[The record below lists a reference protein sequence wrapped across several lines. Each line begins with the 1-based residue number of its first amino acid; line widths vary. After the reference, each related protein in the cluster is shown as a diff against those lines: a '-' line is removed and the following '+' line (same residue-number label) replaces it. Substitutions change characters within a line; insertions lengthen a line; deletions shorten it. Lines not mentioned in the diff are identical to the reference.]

1 MRRPLQVLPGSEIK
15 RSTKTAWD
23 KEVQFEVDGKDRFVL
38 RPDTKVRVGRGAL
51 IDRGCCVV
59 MCLCKIGR
67 PTPTQPT
74 PNPRTKL
81 HTEPTPTP
89 KNTQNTP
96 QDYAKL
102 SEEELAATVT
112 DGAVSTQ
119 EAHTT
124 FIPHSHPFAHARL
137 LNVVCRVASLDKT
150 TKFYEGLGFINLRE
164 RTTQDYS
171 AVVMGFG

>member
-1 MRRPLQVLPGSEIK
+1 MCVCVKSVDRPRHNP
-15 RSTKTAWD
+15 
-23 KEVQFEVDGKDRFVL
+23 
-38 RPDTKVRVGRGAL
+38 
-51 IDRGCCVV
+51 
-59 MCLCKIGR
+59 R
-67 PTPTQPT
+67 PTFKTTTQK
-74 PNPRTKL
+74 RKHL
-81 HTEPTPTP
+81 
-89 KNTQNTP
+89 K

-112 DGAVSTQ
+112 DGAVSPQ

-124 FIPHSHPFAHARL
+124 FVPHSHPFAHARL

>member
-1 MRRPLQVLPGSEIK
+1 MYWVVY
-15 RSTKTAWD
+15 RSTD
-23 KEVQFEVDGKDRFVL
+23 
-38 RPDTKVRVGRGAL
+38 
-51 IDRGCCVV
+51 
-59 MCLCKIGR
+59 
-67 PTPTQPT
+67 
-74 PNPRTKL
+74 
-81 HTEPTPTP
+81 PTP
-89 KNTQNTP
+89 KSTTKNTRKRPNK

-112 DGAVSTQ
+112 DGAVSPQ

-124 FIPHSHPFAHARL
+124 FVPHSHPFAHARL

>member
-1 MRRPLQVLPGSEIK
+1 MCVCVKPVDRPETPHS
-15 RSTKTAWD
+15 
-23 KEVQFEVDGKDRFVL
+23 
-38 RPDTKVRVGRGAL
+38 PH
-51 IDRGCCVV
+51 
-59 MCLCKIGR
+59 
-67 PTPTQPT
+67 PTPQNHHQKHPKT
-74 PNPRTKL
+74 P
-81 HTEPTPTP
+81 E
-89 KNTQNTP
+89 

-112 DGAVSTQ
+112 DGAVATQ